1 MKNISEFH
9 VNMSRSEALQTKG
22 RSKAWKVLMAMI
34 PHPSTRA
41 NLVKVWFTLEFTKS
55 LKT

>member
-1 MKNISEFH
+1 
-9 VNMSRSEALQTKG
+9 MSRSEALQTKG